1 MQNTV
6 LHSKIKR
13 LTQLIPM
20 TASKFLAQLP
30 HVQQAKVSEMSNALS
45 HMLCPKSIVVI
56 GATPDT
62 NKLNGRPLHFLQRD
76 GYKGKLYGVNPK
88 YSEINGTPCFPD
100 IASLPETP
108 DLAVVAVSQKLATA
122 AVGELGKKGVPV
134 AVLFSSGYSEIGPQG
149 AEYEKELLDVAK
161 TNGIRICGPN
171 NLGLINAF
179 EHVTATFSQYADET
193 PIAGPVAFASQSG
206 AFGTGISALA
216 RSRGIGLGYFVNTG
230 NQADITLT
238 DALIE
243 IADDRRISV
252 LCGYIEGLRDGDGLI
267 RLAEKARETKKPLI
281 ITKVGRKAAGARA
294 AASHT
299 GSLAGEDRVF
309 DGVLRQ
315 HGGIRARN
323 EEHMLDLVMALSCCG
338 PTAGKGLALITQ
350 SGGAGVLMADRAE
363 ELGLDVPM
371 PSPETQEKLR
381 EVIPAFG
388 SASNPIDVTGQ
399 FLAEPKILSDS
410 IKIALEDP
418 AIDCCIVWL
427 QLMHGYSDLLTDVFK
442 DVKANVD
449 KPFIVCWIEAP
460 EKARK
465 QLLEADICVIS
476 ATERAVDAAAG
487 LVRYGEIQVMNDA
500 QPSIT
505 PTLTDKRMPTEN
517 AIPVPAMKAAALLQ
531 EAGITLAPAVIA
543 TDADSACDASD
554 QLGYPV
560 AVKIESSD
568 ILHKTEAGGVKLGLR
583 DRESVK
589 AATDE
594 VLANARAYNPSA
606 SIDGVIVQH
615 MAKPTTEL
623 VLGIRRDPVFG
634 PVVMVG
640 LGGIFIEILED
651 VSFAAAPI
659 TPKQADQMIN
669 VLQGRAVLEGA
680 RGKSPV
686 DQSKLAELICKL
698 SDFALA
704 HPELVELDLNPVFA
718 DGDNFVA
725 VDWLMMVDGD

>member
-1 MQNTV
+1 
-6 LHSKIKR
+6 
-13 LTQLIPM
+13 
-20 TASKFLAQLP
+20 
-30 HVQQAKVSEMSNALS
+30 MSNALS
-45 HMLCPKSIVVI
+45 LLLRPKSIVVI

-76 GYKGKLYGVNPK
+76 SYQGNLYGVNPK
-88 YSEINGTPCFPD
+88 YSDINGIPCFPD
-100 IASLPETP
+100 VASLPEAP
-108 DLAVVAVSQKLATA
+108 DLAIVAVSQKLATN
-122 AVGELGKKGVPV
+122 AVAELGKKGVPV
-134 AVLFSSGYSEIGPQG
+134 AVLFSSGYSEIGPKG
-149 AEYEKELLDVAK
+149 AEYEKKLLEVARA
-161 TNGIRICGPN
+161 NGIRICGPN

-179 EHVTATFSQYADET
+179 EHVTATFSQYADQT

-216 RSRGIGLGYFVNTG
+216 RSRGIGLGYFINTG
-230 NQADITLT
+230 NQADITLM

-243 IADDRRISV
+243 IADDPRISV
-252 LCGYIEGLRDGDGLI
+252 LSGYIEGLREGDGLI
-267 RLAEKARETKKPLI
+267 HLAKKAREVKKPLI

-323 EEHMLDLVMALSCCG
+323 EEHMLDLVMALSCCE
-338 PTAGKGLALITQ
+338 PTMGKGLALITQ

-371 PSPETQEKLR
+371 PSPETQAKLR

-418 AIDCCIVWL
+418 GIDCCIVWL
-427 QLMHGYSDLLTDVFK
+427 QLMHGYSDLLTKIFK
-442 DVKANVD
+442 DVKAEVK

-465 QLLEADICVIS
+465 QLLEAGICVIS

-487 LVRYGEIQVMNDA
+487 LVRYGEIQAMNDA
-500 QPSIT
+500 SASNALAQIKKRPA
-505 PTLTDKRMPTEN
+505 TDKSK
-517 AIPVPAMKAAALLQ
+517 ALPALEVAKLLQ
-531 EAGITLAPAVIA
+531 DAGIPLAPAGLA
-543 TDADSACDASD
+543 SDANSACEIAEKI
-554 QLGYPV
+554 GYPV
-560 AVKIESSD
+560 AIKIESAD
-568 ILHKTEAGGVKLGLR
+568 ILHKTEAGGVRLGLS
-583 DRESVK
+583 DSESVSQ
-589 AATDE
+589 AVDE
-594 VLANARAYNPSA
+594 VLANARTYDPSA
-606 SIDGVIVQH
+606 NIDGVIVQH
-615 MAKPTTEL
+615 MAKPATEL

-659 TPKQADQMIN
+659 TPQQAEQMLN
-669 VLQGRAVLEGA
+669 QLQGRAILEGA
-680 RGKSPV
+680 RGKPPV
-686 DQSKLAELICKL
+686 DKLKLADLICKL
-698 SDFALA
+698 SNFAIA

-725 VDWLMMVDGD
+725 VDWLMMVDEDAN

>member
-1 MQNTV
+1 
-6 LHSKIKR
+6 
-13 LTQLIPM
+13 
-20 TASKFLAQLP
+20 
-30 HVQQAKVSEMSNALS
+30 MSNALS
-45 HMLCPKSIVVI
+45 FLLRPKSIVVI

-76 GYKGKLYGVNPK
+76 GYEGNLYGVNPK
-88 YSEINGTPCFPD
+88 YSDINGIPCFPD
-100 IASLPETP
+100 VASLPEAP
-108 DLAVVAVSQKLATA
+108 DLAIVAVSQKLATNV
-122 AVGELGKKGVPV
+122 VGELGKKGVPV
-134 AVLFSSGYSEIGPQG
+134 AVLFSSGYSEIGPKG
-149 AEYEKELLDVAK
+149 AEYEKELLEVARA
-161 TNGIRICGPN
+161 NGIRICGPN

-193 PIAGPVAFASQSG
+193 PVAGPVAFASQSG

-216 RSRGIGLGYFVNTG
+216 RSRGIGLGYFINTG
-230 NQADITLT
+230 NQADITLM

-243 IADDRRISV
+243 IADDTRISV
-252 LCGYIEGLRDGDGLI
+252 LSGYIEGLREGNGLI
-267 RLAEKARETKKPLI
+267 QLAKKAREVKKPLI

-323 EEHMLDLVMALSCCG
+323 EEHMLDLVMALSCCE
-338 PTAGKGLALITQ
+338 PTTGKGLALITQ

-371 PSPETQEKLR
+371 PSAETQEKLR

-418 AIDCCIVWL
+418 SIDCCIVWL

-442 DVKANVD
+442 EVKAEVK

-465 QLLEADICVIS
+465 QLMEAGICVIS

-487 LVRYGEIQVMNDA
+487 LVRYGEIQAMND
-500 QPSIT
+500 
-505 PTLTDKRMPTEN
+505 TLTSDAPTIIANRPPSDN
-517 AIPVPAMKAAALLQ
+517 AAAVPAMKAAKFLQ
-531 EAGITLAPAVIA
+531 DAGIPLAPAGLA
-543 TDADSACDASD
+543 TDANSACELA
-554 QLGYPV
+554 QELGYPV
-560 AVKIESSD
+560 AIKIESAD
-568 ILHKTEAGGVKLGLR
+568 ILHKTEAGGVRLGIS
-583 DRESVK
+583 DSTSVSE
-589 AATDE
+589 AVNE
-594 VLANARAYNPSA
+594 VLANARAHDPSA
-606 SIDGVIVQH
+606 NIDGVIVQH
-615 MAKPTTEL
+615 MAKPATEL

-659 TPKQADQMIN
+659 TPQQAEQMLGQ
-669 VLQGRAVLEGA
+669 LQGRAVLEGA

-686 DQSKLAELICKL
+686 DQSKLADLICKL
-698 SDFALA
+698 SEFAIA

-718 DGDNFVA
+718 DGGNFVA
-725 VDWLMMVDGD
+725 VDWLMMVDGDAD

>member
-1 MQNTV
+1 
-6 LHSKIKR
+6 
-13 LTQLIPM
+13 
-20 TASKFLAQLP
+20 
-30 HVQQAKVSEMSNALS
+30 MSNALS
-45 HMLCPKSIVVI
+45 FLLRPKSIVVI

-76 GYKGKLYGVNPK
+76 GYKGTLYGVNPK
-88 YSEINGTPCFPD
+88 YSDINGIPCFPD
-100 IASLPETP
+100 VASLPEAP
-108 DLAVVAVSQKLATA
+108 DLAIVAVSQKLATN

-134 AVLFSSGYSEIGPQG
+134 AVLFSSGYSETGAKG
-149 AEYEKELLDVAK
+149 AEYEQELLDVARA
-161 TNGIRICGPN
+161 NGIRICGPN

-193 PIAGPVAFASQSG
+193 PVAGPVAFASQSG

-216 RSRGIGLGYFVNTG
+216 RSRGIGLGYFINTG
-230 NQADITLT
+230 NQADITLM
-238 DALIE
+238 DVLIE
-243 IADDRRISV
+243 IADDSRISV
-252 LCGYIEGLRDGDGLI
+252 LSGYIEGLREGDGLI
-267 RLAEKARETKKPLI
+267 QLAKKARRVNKPLI

-323 EEHMLDLVMALSCCG
+323 EEHMLDLVMALSCCE
-338 PTAGKGLALITQ
+338 PTSGKGLALITQ

-371 PSPETQEKLR
+371 PSAKTQEKLR

-427 QLMHGYSDLLTDVFK
+427 QLMHGYTDLLTNVFK
-442 DVKANVD
+442 EVKAEVK

-465 QLLEADICVIS
+465 QLLEAGICVIS

-487 LVRYGEIQVMNDA
+487 LVRYGEIQAMNAETTSD
-500 QPSIT
+500 T
-505 PTLTDKRMPTEN
+505 PTIIEN
-517 AIPVPAMKAAALLQ
+517 RSPSDNVAAVPVMKVAKLLQDAGIPLAAAGL
-531 EAGITLAPAVIA
+531 A
-543 TDADSACDASD
+543 TDANSACEMAED
-554 QLGYPV
+554 LGYPV
-560 AVKIESSD
+560 AIKIESPD
-568 ILHKTEAGGVKLGLR
+568 ILHKTEAGGVRLGLS
-583 DRESVK
+583 DSASVREAVE
-589 AATDE
+589 D
-594 VLANARAYNPSA
+594 VLANARAYKPSA
-606 SIDGVIVQH
+606 NIDGVIVQH
-615 MAKPTTEL
+615 MAKPATEL

-659 TPKQADQMIN
+659 TQQQAGQMLN
-669 VLQGRAVLEGA
+669 QLQGRAILEGA
-680 RGKSPV
+680 RGKPPV

-698 SDFALA
+698 SDFAIA

-718 DGDNFVA
+718 NGDTFVA
-725 VDWLMMVDGD
+725 VDWLMLVDAD

>member
-1 MQNTV
+1 
-6 LHSKIKR
+6 
-13 LTQLIPM
+13 
-20 TASKFLAQLP
+20 
-30 HVQQAKVSEMSNALS
+30 MSNALS
-45 HMLCPKSIVVI
+45 FLLRPKSIVVI

-62 NKLNGRPLHFLQRD
+62 NKLNGRPLHFLLRD
-76 GYKGKLYGVNPK
+76 GYEGNLYGVNPK
-88 YSEINGTPCFPD
+88 YSDINGIPCFPD
-100 IASLPETP
+100 VASLPEAP
-108 DLAVVAVSQKLATA
+108 DLAIVAVSQKLATA
-122 AVGELGKKGVPV
+122 VVGELGKKGVPV
-134 AVLFSSGYSEIGPQG
+134 AVLFSSGYSETGPKG
-149 AEYEKELLDVAK
+149 AEYEQELLDVARA
-161 TNGIRICGPN
+161 NGIRICGPN

-193 PIAGPVAFASQSG
+193 PVAGPVAFASQSG

-216 RSRGIGLGYFVNTG
+216 RSRGIGLGYFINTG
-230 NQADITLT
+230 NQADITLM

-243 IADDRRISV
+243 IADDSRISV
-252 LCGYIEGLRDGDGLI
+252 LSGYIEGLREGNGLI
-267 RLAEKARETKKPLI
+267 HLAKKAREVKKPLI

-294 AASHT
+294 ATSHT

-309 DGVLRQ
+309 DGVFRQ

-323 EEHMLDLVMALSCCG
+323 EEHMLDLVMALSCCA
-338 PTAGKGLALITQ
+338 PTTGKGLALITQ

-371 PSPETQEKLR
+371 PSAETQEKLR

-418 AIDCCIVWL
+418 AMDCCIVWL
-427 QLMHGYSDLLTDVFK
+427 QLMHGYSDLLTNVFK
-442 DVKANVD
+442 EVKAEVK

-460 EKARK
+460 EKARR
-465 QLLEADICVIS
+465 QLLEAGICVIS

-487 LVRYGEIQVMNDA
+487 LVRYGEIQAMNDA
-500 QPSIT
+500 ST
-505 PTLTDKRMPTEN
+505 SNTSTLIENRTSTETVT
-517 AIPVPAMKAAALLQ
+517 AVSAMKAAKLLQ
-531 EAGITLAPAVIA
+531 DVHIPLAAADLA
-543 TDADSACDASD
+543 TDANSACKIAEK
-554 QLGYPV
+554 LGYPV
-560 AVKIESSD
+560 AIKIESTD
-568 ILHKTEAGGVKLGLR
+568 ILHKTEAGGVRLGLS
-583 DRESVK
+583 DSTSVSE
-589 AATDE
+589 AVDE
-594 VLANARAYNPSA
+594 VLASAHAYNPSA
-606 SIDGVIVQH
+606 NIDGVIVQH
-615 MAKPTTEL
+615 MAEPATEL

-659 TPKQADQMIN
+659 TPQQAEQMLN
-669 VLQGRAVLEGA
+669 QLQGRAILEGA

-686 DQSKLAELICKL
+686 DKSKLADLICKL
-698 SDFALA
+698 SDFAMA

-718 DGDNFVA
+718 NGEDFVA
-725 VDWLMMVDGD
+725 VDWLMMVDGDTD

>member
-1 MQNTV
+1 
-6 LHSKIKR
+6 
-13 LTQLIPM
+13 
-20 TASKFLAQLP
+20 
-30 HVQQAKVSEMSNALS
+30 MSNALS
-45 HMLCPKSIVVI
+45 FMLRPKSIVVI

-62 NKLNGRPLHFLQRD
+62 NKLNGRPLHFLRRD
-76 GYKGKLYGVNPK
+76 GYQGNLYGVNPK
-88 YSEINGTPCFPD
+88 YTDINGVPCFPD
-100 IASLPETP
+100 VASLPEAP
-108 DLAVVAVSQKLATA
+108 DLAIVAVSQKLATA

-134 AVLFSSGYSEIGPQG
+134 AVLFSSGYSETGPKG
-149 AEYEKELLDVAK
+149 AEYEQELLDVARQ
-161 TNGIRICGPN
+161 NGIRICGPN

-179 EHVTATFSQYADET
+179 EHVTATFSQYADQT
-193 PIAGPVAFASQSG
+193 PIPGPVAFASQSG

-243 IADDRRISV
+243 IADDTRISV
-252 LCGYIEGLRDGDGLI
+252 LSGYIEGLRDGDGLI
-267 RLAEKARETKKPLI
+267 ELAQKAQDVKKPLI

-338 PTAGKGLALITQ
+338 ASTGKGIALITQ

-371 PSPETQEKLR
+371 PSPETQSKLR

-418 AIDCCIVWL
+418 GMDCCIVWL
-427 QLMHGYSDLLTDVFK
+427 QLMHGYSDLLVNIFK
-442 DVKANVD
+442 DVKAEVK
-449 KPFIVCWIEAP
+449 KPFIVCWLEAP
-460 EKARK
+460 EKAKRE
-465 QLLEADICVIS
+465 LLEAGICVIG

-487 LVRYGEIQVMNDA
+487 LVRYGDIRAMHDA
-500 QPSIT
+500 QSSAIKALPEKRPS
-505 PTLTDKRMPTEN
+505 TEH
-517 AIPVPAMKAAALLQ
+517 AKAVPAMAAAKLLND
-531 EAGITLAPAVIA
+531 AGIQLAPADLA
-543 TDADSACDASD
+543 TNAEEACKMAEN
-554 QLGYPV
+554 LGYPV
-560 AVKIESSD
+560 AIKIESPD
-568 ILHKTEAGGVKLGLR
+568 ILHKTEAGGVRLGLS
-583 DRESVK
+583 DRESVSK
-589 AATDE
+589 AVED
-594 VLANARAYNPSA
+594 VLANAHAYNASA
-606 SIDGVIVQH
+606 KIDGVIVQH
-615 MAKPTTEL
+615 MAKPATEL

-659 TPKQADQMIN
+659 TAPQAQQMLN
-669 VLQGRAVLEGA
+669 QLQGRAVLEGA
-680 RGKSPV
+680 RGKAPV
-686 DQSKLAELICKL
+686 DQSKLADLICKL
-698 SDFALA
+698 SDFAIS
-704 HPELVELDLNPVFA
+704 HPELVELDLNPIFA
-718 DGDNFVA
+718 EGDTFVA